1 MPAIGALGPIGAF
14 AGPPSP
20 SGLAAAPLAA
30 PGTAPAASS
39 SGAGQAPA
47 SAPATGP
54 AASLHFPRMSDATRN
69 GLDALEA
76 LAILALLSGN
86 HRNHGADALSAMVV
100 TLALN
105 AYTGVQALGASPAV
119 GAPAPGA
126 GLNLRA

>member
-1 MPAIGALGPIGAF
+1 MAAIGTLGPIGAF
-14 AGPPSP
+14 AGPA
-20 SGLAAAPLAA
+20 GLAAAPLAA
-30 PGTAPAASS
+30 PSTAPAASS

-47 SAPATGP
+47 AAPAAGP
-54 AASLHFPRMSDATRN
+54 SPSFHGPRMSGAMRD

-86 HRNHGADALSAMVV
+86 HRNHGADALGAMVV

-105 AYTGVQALGASPAV
+105 AYTGVQALGANPAV

>member
-1 MPAIGALGPIGAF
+1 MAAIGALGPIGAF
-14 AGPPSP
+14 AGPA
-20 SGLAAAPLAA
+20 GLAAAPLAA
-30 PGTAPAASS
+30 PGAASAA

-47 SAPATGP
+47 AAPAAGP
-54 AASLHFPRMSDATRN
+54 SPSFHGPRMSDATRN

-86 HRNHGADALSAMVV
+86 HRNHGADALGAMVV

-105 AYTGVQALGASPAV
+105 AYTGVQALGANPAV
-119 GAPAPGA
+119 GAAAPGA